1 MNNRLKT
8 RYQTMTICEQPDCLF
23 KKPGFNTRQFT
34 EMLLRQLPKDLL
46 NSIDPG
52 FEQILTRPQ
61 CIPCA
66 LSVIQGG
73 KACLTE
79 AEWSHLHDMGRWHQR
94 RQRRHKRWGYQ
105 PR

>member
-1 MNNRLKT
+1 MNSRPKT
-8 RYQTMTICEQPDCLF
+8 EYQTITICEQPGCLF
-23 KKPGFNTRQFT
+23 KRPGFKTRQFT
-34 EMLLRQLPKDLL
+34 ELLLRQLPKDLL

-52 FEQILTRPQ
+52 FEKILARPQ

-79 AEWSHLHDMGRWHQR
+79 AEQNHLNGMGRWRQR
-94 RQRRHKRWGYQ
+94 RQRRHRRWGYQ